1 MNLFRP
7 TMYRKDI
14 FEIDYQKLKE
24 KGITCLIFD
33 LDNTLG
39 MIDQKKCPAKVK
51 KLLRRLQKD
60 FLILINSNNTSSRLT
75 PYLNELGVGGYSFA
89 LKPSTRNLAKIKK
102 IYNLKKKE
110 MVMIGDQIVTDILSG
125 NKFKIMTI
133 LVDPLGEKDL
143 KITGLNRQVEAK
155 IVRYYQKRGIFER
168 GKYYE

>member
-60 FLILINSNNTSSRLT
+60 FLILINSNNTRNRLI
-75 PYLNELGVGGYSFA
+75 PYLEELGVGGYSFA

-102 IYNLKKKE
+102 VYNLKKKE
-110 MVMIGDQIVTDILSG
+110 MVMIGDQIVTDVLSG
-125 NKFKIMTI
+125 NRFRIMTI

-155 IVRYYQKRGIFER
+155 IVRYYQKRGVFER